1 MKKRSFAV
9 VLALLVIALFSMVA
23 LSACGGDE
31 TTETTAAATETTAA
45 GTETTA
51 GGTDTTAGGTDTTAA
66 AGGGFK
72 GEITLGALAS
82 MTGQNAMTGAEMKW
96 AYERAVKDINAKGG
110 VKMPDGNYELKL
122 QFVDDKTDATEG
134 AAGAEKL
141 IKQQGIKLI
150 LSTNITPI
158 NLAAGIV
165 AEKYGAFYSIATSW
179 TDYIEAQNFK
189 WVSDI
194 FFTPQAAT
202 EIPFNVVNLMPEAD
216 RPQNWCMLT
225 EDNTDGEGMAQGA
238 VAVSKAFGYKEAMV
252 ERYTPGTKD
261 FSSII
266 LKLKQNNIDALITLI
281 GSADAITF
289 MKQMKEQN
297 YSPKLLF
304 GWKGFWP
311 TEFST
316 SLGPDA
322 NGAGHDG
329 FWSEG
334 NGAPGS
340 AELGQAFK
348 DEHNGLDSVS
358 IGLSYANVQIM
369 VMAIEKAG
377 STDPTAVRD
386 EVFGGTFAG
395 TTMGDVTY
403 SEKGIANT
411 VPYGLWWKDGKRIQY
426 WPDAGNTI
434 EWFVPWDQR

>member
-1 MKKRSFAV
+1 MKDRKLV
-9 VLALLVIALFSMVA
+9 VLLVALLVIGLVAALG
-23 LSACGGDE
+23 LSACGDE
-31 TTETTAAATETTAA
+31 DTETTAAPTETTAA
-45 GTETTA
+45 PTDTSDEPTETTSA
-51 GGTDTTAGGTDTTAA
+51 PDTTAA
-66 AGGGFK
+66 PAGEFQ
-72 GEITLGALAS
+72 GEIVLGALAS

-96 AYERAVKDINAKGG
+96 AYERAVKDINAAGG
-110 VKMPDGNYELKL
+110 VKMPDGNYELKIE
-122 QFVDDKTDATEG
+122 FVDDKTDATEG

-141 IKQQGIKLI
+141 IKAQGINLI

-165 AEKYGAFYSIATSW
+165 AEKYEAYYQIATSW
-179 TDYIEAQNFK
+179 TDYIDAQDFK

-202 EIPFNVVNLMPEAD
+202 EIPFNVANLMPEAE
-216 RPQNWCMLT
+216 RPQKWCMMT
-225 EDNTDGEGMAQGA
+225 EDNTDGEGMAGGA
-238 VAVSKAFGYKEAMV
+238 VAVSEAFGYETAMV

-266 LKLKQNNIDALITLI
+266 LKLKQNNVDALITLI

-311 TEFST
+311 TEFMT
-316 SLGPDA
+316 SLGPDSDY
-322 NGAGHDG
+322 AGHDG

-348 DEHNGLDSVS
+348 DEHDGLDSVS

-369 VMAIEKAG
+369 VQAIEKAG
-377 STDPTAVRD
+377 STDPAAVRD
-386 EVFGGTFAG
+386 EVFGGTFEG

-403 SEKGIANT
+403 NEEGICDT
-411 VPYGLWWKDGKRIQY
+411 VPYGLWWKDGKRVQY
-426 WPDAGNTI
+426 WPEAGNTI

>member
-1 MKKRSFAV
+1 MRNSKLLVMLLAL
-9 VLALLVIALFSMVA
+9 VLALAMTFGIV
-23 LSACGGDE
+23 ACGDDE
-31 TTETTAAATETTAA
+31 VTETTAAPTETTAAPTETTAAPTETTAAPTETTAAA
-45 GTETTA
+45 
-51 GGTDTTAGGTDTTAA
+51 
-66 AGGGFK
+66 GFK
-72 GEITLGALAS
+72 GEINIGGLGS
-82 MTGQNAMTGAEMKW
+82 MTGQNAMTGAEMIW
-96 AYERAVKDINAKGG
+96 AYERAVKDINAAGG
-110 VKMPDGNYELKL
+110 VKLPDGNYELKL
-122 QFVDDKTDATEG
+122 TMVDDKTDATEG

-141 IKQQGIKLI
+141 IKAQGIKLI
-150 LSTNITPI
+150 LSSNITPI

-165 AEKYGAFYSIATSW
+165 AEKYECYYQIATSW
-179 TDYIEAQNFK
+179 TDYIDAQDFK

-202 EIPFNVVNLMPEAD
+202 EIPFNVANLMPESD

-225 EDNTDGEGMAQGA
+225 EDNTDGEGMAAGA
-238 VAVSKAFGYKEAMV
+238 VAVSEAFGYKTAMV

-289 MKQMKEQN
+289 MKQMKEQD

-311 TEFST
+311 TEFMT
-316 SLGPDA
+316 SLGADSDY
-322 NGAGHDG
+322 AGHDG

-348 DEHNGLDSVS
+348 DEHDGLDSVS
-358 IGLSYANVQIM
+358 IGLSYANVQILAQ
-369 VMAIEKAG
+369 AIEKAG
-377 STDPTAVRD
+377 STEPAAVRD
-386 EVFGGTFAG
+386 QVFGGSFEG

-403 SEKGIANT
+403 NDQGICDVA
-411 VPYGLWWKDGKRIQY
+411 PYGLWWKDGKRVQY
-426 WPDAGNTI
+426 WPEAGNQI